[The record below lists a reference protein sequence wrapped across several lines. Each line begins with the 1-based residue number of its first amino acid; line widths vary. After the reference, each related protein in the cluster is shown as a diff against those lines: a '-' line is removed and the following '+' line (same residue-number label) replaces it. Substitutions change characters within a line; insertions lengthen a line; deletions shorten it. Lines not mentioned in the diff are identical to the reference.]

1 MACWRPGSSPRTLFP
16 PSPGAFCADADRG
29 PLRPVPARLPYG
41 RPLFQRPY
49 VWSREAQ
56 WEPLWEDLCA
66 LAESHLT
73 HSATEGHFL
82 GAIVLQKRQTGFSP
96 LESMTIIDGQ
106 QRLTTLQLLLHA
118 LATALTGRGL
128 SEPARRVHRFTRN
141 DVDLTASNPE
151 DAFKVWPTNRDL
163 EAYTA
168 VMTAAPDQPLPAALR
183 TSPLAQAS
191 SYFQTVIAHQA
202 CGPGRIFQPA
212 EHPRDHPR
220 PPPGV
225 D

>member
-1 MACWRPGSSPRTLFP
+1 MLTQTVAPYDLFHRD
-16 PSPGAFCADADRG
+16 CRMDA
-29 PLRPVPARLPYG
+29 
-41 RPLFQRPY
+41 PLFQRPY

-151 DAFKVWPTNRDL
+151 DAFKVWPTNRDR

-168 VMTAAPDQPLPAALR
+168 VMTAAPDRPLPAALR

-202 CGPGRIFQPA
+202 GGPGRLLQPA